1 MNWTSL
7 IVTII
12 NNKISNAKPVLKII
26 SWTFAD
32 SSFPLMAWI
41 IYNTKWPPSRTG
53 IGSKF
58 AKPKFIEIIAIN
70 QNINTKTYEM
80 YYKLLINN
88 YKHINLNFKI
98 VWKSCYEYKNIRKI
112 MN

>member
-1 MNWTSL
+1 MIL
-7 IVTII
+7 
-12 NNKISNAKPVLKII
+12 
-26 SWTFAD
+26 
-32 SSFPLMAWI
+32 
-41 IYNTKWPPSRTG
+41 
-53 IGSKF
+53 
-58 AKPKFIEIIAIN
+58 AIN

-98 VWKSCYEYKNIRKI
+98 VCKSCYEYKYIRKI